1 VTVNPTALPITI
13 TPPTTPPGAGLPATF
28 TVVVGTLPAGDAVRN
43 VHIDWGDGS
52 GLDLGAISGSTTVSH
67 VYTASGSYSVTATI
81 TDTGGNTQT
90 VATSVTVVAT
100 ASPTIIITPTNV
112 PTVHAATMNVTFQ
125 IQVTAPTGV
134 GIQDAT
140 IDFGDGTVSDLGGLN
155 GTVTIQHPYTSA
167 GSKDVRVTVK
177 DTLGRTTIGS
187 TSITL
192 P

>member
-1 VTVNPTALPITI
+1 LAQ
-13 TPPTTPPGAGLPATF
+13 
-28 TVVVGTLPAGDAVRN
+28 
-43 VHIDWGDGS
+43 
-52 GLDLGAISGSTTVSH
+52 DLGAISSNTNVSH
-67 VYTASGSYSVTATI
+67 VYAASGSYNVTAI
-81 TDTGGNTQT
+81 MTDTAGNT
-90 VATSVTVVAT
+90 VSVSNSVTVVAT

-155 GTVTIQHPYTSA
+155 GTVTIQHPYMSA

>member
-1 VTVNPTALPITI
+1 MPCPRSFTISRREPGMLRWRITD
-13 TPPTTPPGAGLPATF
+13 PPGPMKS
-28 TVVVGTLPAGDAVRN
+28 R
-43 VHIDWGDGS
+43 
-52 GLDLGAISGSTTVSH
+52 
-67 VYTASGSYSVTATI
+67 
-81 TDTGGNTQT
+81 
-90 VATSVTVVAT
+90 
-100 ASPTIIITPTNV
+100 SPTIIITPTNV